1 MINKLGL
8 ERNKFYDLDYI
19 NKPTSKKSSHL
30 SPKQNDNNLQ
40 YSKDNLSQI
49 CDKNIQSKFTRVKSK
64 NKNKNKNSSFSS
76 YQYIIQKAS
85 KFVNNN
91 INKTNKLK
99 NEIELIH
106 RISPLK
112 KENKNII
119 FSTPIYPDNNPI
131 NRNEKRVK
139 IRNLSMDEN
148 RNTIDNSKRI
158 KEIRIKS
165 SKKFSQECSSVNKN
179 NNVDAENKMLK
190 IHKLNSLENMH
201 QNSLRNSMKIETP
214 KLGVYLKKR
223 LKIFKS
229 VSVDKK
235 LNDTIKSIEID
246 FSPKISGNS
255 YTDVKN
261 QYSFKITKIIK
272 IQRFFRKYA
281 NIRHKMRILKGA
293 LLLKKNIFKN
303 LDNSMKKIFLLK
315 ELNKKNKKKYFVKK
329 EQYEMLKILKRK
341 NIFQMI
347 DLKKYIVGILNK
359 NKIELF

>member
-1 MINKLGL
+1 MIKKLDL
-8 ERNKFYDLDYI
+8 ERSKFYDLD
-19 NKPTSKKSSHL
+19 NKNKLTSKKSSLL
-30 SPKQNDNNLQ
+30 SPRQNGNNLQ
-40 YSKDNLSQI
+40 FSKDNLSQI
-49 CDKNIQSKFTRVKSK
+49 CDKNIHSKFTRVKSK
-64 NKNKNKNSSFSS
+64 NKNKNSSFNS

-85 KFVNNN
+85 KYVNNN

-112 KENKNII
+112 KESKNII
-119 FSTPIYPDNNPI
+119 FSSPIYPDNNPI

-165 SKKFSQECSSVNKN
+165 CKKFSQECSSVNKN

-246 FSPKISGNS
+246 FSPKIYGNS

-281 NIRHKMRILKGA
+281 
-293 LLLKKNIFKN
+293 
-303 LDNSMKKIFLLK
+303 
-315 ELNKKNKKKYFVKK
+315 
-329 EQYEMLKILKRK
+329 
-341 NIFQMI
+341 
-347 DLKKYIVGILNK
+347 
-359 NKIELF
+359 